1 MTHTPPVPPG
11 NQSPYPLQEP
21 PHDASSAAPADVI
34 PKSGD
39 SQDLPAVSGTA
50 LGIGLAIGLGSAALL
65 AAWFFSGEK
74 KAKPQ
79 RRAAAARKPRAKT
92 ASTSR
97 RAKSSAR
104 TTAGRTPSTRRRK
117 PTNDTQ

>member
-1 MTHTPPVPPG
+1 MPPG

-21 PHDASSAAPADVI
+21 PHDTSSAVPPDVAT
-34 PKSGD
+34 KSSD

-65 AAWFFSGEK
+65 AAWFFSGDK

-79 RRAAAARKPRAKT
+79 PRAAARKPRAKP
-92 ASTSR
+92 ASTTR
-97 RAKSSAR
+97 RAKS
-104 TTAGRTPSTRRRK
+104 TTRAAGGRATSTRRRK